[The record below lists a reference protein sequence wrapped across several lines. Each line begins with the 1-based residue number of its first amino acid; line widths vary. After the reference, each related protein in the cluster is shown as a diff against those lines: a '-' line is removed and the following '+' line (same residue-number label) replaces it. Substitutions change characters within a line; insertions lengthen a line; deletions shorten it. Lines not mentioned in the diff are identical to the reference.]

1 VKDNTVAVEF
11 SRFETEKQAGDAL
24 YNELRRYLG
33 EGADYHAPE
42 DSGEISDRTAAVPY
56 VVMLAG
62 GSTPLAVYRRIA
74 DHVPSRVHPAIHLML
89 SDDRYVP
96 ADDDRSN
103 FGHVRPLAR
112 ALRLPEE
119 RLLHVDATRPLPEA
133 VAGYGADIVALRR
146 RDAIFALGIL
156 GIGADGHTASLFTP
170 DMVALDGG
178 LNGSGVPGVSAMSAM
193 SAAATGAA
201 ASEASLDGR
210 VPGDRPTPA
219 GGDAPGDRP
228 APGTLTV
235 ENPADAAIHTG
246 THGGVDRVSVSA
258 PVILSFR
265 RLIFFATGE
274 SKRDILY
281 ELSRRPEDYPAGRI
295 LLQHPNATIW
305 TDEAPRVR

>member
-1 VKDNTVAVEF
+1 VAVEF

-33 EGADYHAPE
+33 EGADYHAPD

-62 GSTPLAVYRRIA
+62 GSTPLQVYRRIS
-74 DHVPSRVHPAIHLML
+74 DHTPSRVHPAIHLML

-96 ADDDRSN
+96 AEDDRSN
-103 FGHVRPLAR
+103 YGHVLPLAR
-112 ALRLPEE
+112 ALRLPDE
-119 RLLHVDATRPLPEA
+119 RLLHVDATRPLDEA
-133 VAGYGADIVALRR
+133 VSGYGADILSLQR
-146 RDAIFALGIL
+146 RDAIFALGVL

-170 DMVALDGG
+170 DLVALASGIGG
-178 LNGSGVPGVSAMSAM
+178 SEVTSTTVPGASPNAPGSGAL
-193 SAAATGAA
+193 TI
-201 ASEASLDGR
+201 EN
-210 VPGDRPTPA
+210 PGD
-219 GGDAPGDRP
+219 
-228 APGTLTV
+228 
-235 ENPADAAIHTG
+235 AALHTG

-258 PVILSFR
+258 EVILSFR

-295 LLQHPNATIW
+295 LLQHPNAVIW

>member
-1 VKDNTVAVEF
+1 VAVEF

-42 DSGEISDRTAAVPY
+42 DSSEISDRTAAVPY

-74 DHVPSRVHPAIHLML
+74 DHVPSRVHPTIHLML
-89 SDDRYVP
+89 SDDRFVP

-103 FGHVRPLAR
+103 YGHVLPLSR
-112 ALRLPEE
+112 ALRLPDE
-119 RLLHVDATRPLPEA
+119 RLLHVDAARPLPEA
-133 VAGYGADIVALRR
+133 VARYGGDIVSLRG

-156 GIGADGHTASLFTP
+156 GIGSDGHTASLFTP
-170 DMVALDGG
+170 AMVPLGANSFVGAGTGG
-178 LNGSGVPGVSAMSAM
+178 RSGSEHP
-193 SAAATGAA
+193 AA
-201 ASEASLDGR
+201 
-210 VPGDRPTPA
+210 PA
-219 GGDAPGDRP
+219 GGASPEGGAPPDGPGSGSLIVERP
-228 APGTLTV
+228 D
-235 ENPADAAIHTG
+235 EAALHTG
-246 THGGVDRVSVSA
+246 SHGGVDRISVSA
-258 PVILSFR
+258 AVLLSFR

-274 SKRDILY
+274 SKRHILY

-295 LLQHPNATIW
+295 LLQHPNAEIW